1 MFETVIWATDGSPM
15 ADRALPAAKEL
26 ASHAGSKLV
35 VLHVRE
41 LLVGRAGGYPVYADE
56 DETVE
61 RIKKQAEELRD
72 QGFTIT
78 LKLVT
83 ALDPNPAHA
92 LAESITDL
100 GGDIVVVGT
109 RGRGPVAGLFLG
121 SVTQRLLHVAP
132 CPVLAVPPLVRE
144 PDHEPPRTLAGA
156 AQ

>member
-1 MFETVIWATDGSPM
+1 MFENVIWATDGSPM

-26 ASHAGSKLV
+26 AAHAGNTLV

-56 DETVE
+56 DETVD
-61 RIKKQAEELRD
+61 RIKGQAEELRD
-72 QGFTIT
+72 QGFSVT

-92 LAESITDL
+92 LAEAIAEL

-132 CPVLAVPPLVRE
+132 CPVLAVPPLVPAE
-144 PDHEPPRTLAGA
+144 LEKQPEVTYAG
-156 AQ
+156 

>member
-15 ADRALPAAKEL
+15 ADRALPFAKEL
-26 ASHAGSKLV
+26 ASRAGSKLV

-56 DETVE
+56 DATVE
-61 RIKKQAEELRD
+61 RIRD
-72 QGFTIT
+72 QVDALGGEGLDVT

-92 LAESITDL
+92 LAESIRDL
-100 GGDIVVVGT
+100 GGDVVVVGT

-132 CPVLAVPPLVRE
+132 CPVLAVPPPAAHAVE
-144 PDHEPPRTLAGA
+144 KKDETLAGA
-156 AQ
+156 AH